1 MTLITKNA
9 DGGVT
14 IDITKIRQPDNL
26 DEKVW
31 RYINLPKLIAFL
43 RMETLCFI
51 QASELKD
58 QHEGTL
64 TRKEIRARDELIQV
78 AKRAAKTIPAENDTY
93 TAAVGQVGQISQ
105 ALTAQS
111 RTLRDNIYINCWCMG
126 PTENQAMWNDYG
138 KEEGSVVLQS
148 TYRKLKEALSA
159 TDSDNDKGRVTIGQ
173 VEYEDYN
180 DPNDS
185 NDSFRVISY
194 GNLDPI
200 MRKRCQFAY
209 EQEIRC
215 LRKVS
220 HDDPTDH
227 VRIDVRFIETVRVR
241 PTEKPWIYDLIK
253 GLVSCR
259 HSIPVLRSDLDLEPR
274 L

>member
-64 TRKEIRARDELIQV
+64 TGKEIRARDELIQV

-93 TAAVGQVGQISQ
+93 TAAVGQVGQISESPQ
-105 ALTAQS
+105 
-111 RTLRDNIYINCWCMG
+111 M
-126 PTENQAMWNDYG
+126 
-138 KEEGSVVLQS
+138 SVGRGGANSMPPQHRNSIAV
-148 TYRKLKEALSA
+148 SA
-159 TDSDNDKGRVTIGQ
+159 PA
-173 VEYEDYN
+173 E
-180 DPNDS
+180 
-185 NDSFRVISY
+185 
-194 GNLDPI
+194 
-200 MRKRCQFAY
+200 
-209 EQEIRC
+209 
-215 LRKVS
+215 
-220 HDDPTDH
+220 
-227 VRIDVRFIETVRVR
+227 
-241 PTEKPWIYDLIK
+241 
-253 GLVSCR
+253 
-259 HSIPVLRSDLDLEPR
+259 
-274 L
+274 